1 MNVMNNTV
9 CFYITS
15 RHCFTR
21 VHELIVIKTALTFA
35 DGQLNVLCAQDRAP
49 PEVLKGAGG
58 PRAGVMVR
66 AITPLLTAL
75 DGCSKALTI
84 CTML

>member
-1 MNVMNNTV
+1 M
-9 CFYITS
+9 CKYS
-15 RHCFTR
+15 K
-21 VHELIVIKTALTFA
+21 IKDVQILTFA
-35 DGQLNVLCAQDRAP
+35 DGQLDMLYAQDRTP
-49 PEVLKGAGG
+49 PEVLIGASG